1 MLLIG
6 TKNIGTQTVLA
17 DGVVNIGSTYRKFCK
32 RNRCGVPAFS
42 VTANGVTL
50 NTEGIY
56 HITATFVGS
65 GSAAG
70 ALSVQLAL
78 NGVLIDGA
86 VSTQAITTAD
96 TEIRTWVIDYY
107 AKVDTDCVLGV
118 TSTDAQTVSFVN
130 TSEAIDATFTSVV
143 VNITKEV

>member
-17 DGVVNIGSTYRKFCK
+17 DGVVNIGSTYRKYCK
-32 RNRCGVPAFS
+32 RNRCGNPAFA
-42 VTANGVTL
+42 VTSNGITL

-56 HITATFVGS
+56 HITAVLVGS
-65 GSAAG
+65 GSVAG
-70 ALSVQLAL
+70 ALTIQLAL
-78 NGVLIDGA
+78 NGVLVDGA
-86 VSTQAITTAD
+86 LSTQTITTAD

-130 TSEAIDATFTSVV
+130 TSDTIDATFTSVV
-143 VNITKEV
+143 VNIDKVV

>member
-1 MLLIG
+1 MLLLG

-17 DGVVNIGSTYRKFCK
+17 DGLVNIGSVYRKFCK

-65 GSAAG
+65 GSVAG
-70 ALSVQLAL
+70 VLSVQLFL
-78 NGVLIDGA
+78 NGIAVDGA
-86 VSTQAITTAD
+86 ISSQTITTAD
-96 TEIRTWVIDYY
+96 TEVRTWVVDYY

-118 TSTDAQTVSFVN
+118 TSTDAQTVSFAN
-130 TSEAIDATFTSVV
+130 TSDGIDATFTSVV
-143 VNITKEV
+143 VNIDKVV

>member
-6 TKNIGTQTVLA
+6 TKIFGTQTVLA
-17 DGVVNIGSTYRKFCK
+17 DGLVNIGSTYRKFCK

-42 VTANGVTL
+42 VTSNGITL

-70 ALSVQLAL
+70 DLTVQLAL

-86 VSTQAITTAD
+86 VSTQTITTAD
-96 TEIRTWVIDYY
+96 TEIRTWVIDY
-107 AKVDTDCVLGV
+107 
-118 TSTDAQTVSFVN
+118 
-130 TSEAIDATFTSVV
+130 
-143 VNITKEV
+143 

>member
-1 MLLIG
+1 
-6 TKNIGTQTVLA
+6 VLA
-17 DGVVNIGSTYRKFCK
+17 DGLVNIGSTYRKFCK

-70 ALSVQLAL
+70 DLTVALAL
-78 NGVLIDGA
+78 NGVLVDGA
-86 VSTQAITTAD
+86 VSTQTITTAD

-130 TSEAIDATFTSVV
+130 TSDAIDATFTSVV
-143 VNITKEV
+143 VNIDKVV

>member
-6 TKNIGTQTVLA
+6 TRNFGTQTVLA
-17 DGVVNIGSTYRKFCK
+17 DGLVNIGSVYRKFCK
-32 RNRCGVPAFS
+32 RNRCGVSTFS
-42 VTANGVTL
+42 ATANGVTL
-50 NTEGIY
+50 NSEGIY

-65 GSAAG
+65 GSVAG
-70 ALSVQLAL
+70 DLTIQLFLDGIA
-78 NGVLIDGA
+78 VDGA
-86 VSTQAITTAD
+86 VSTQTITTAD

-130 TSEAIDATFTSVV
+130 TSEALDATFTSVV
-143 VNITKEV
+143 VNIDKVV

>member
-1 MLLIG
+1 MLLLG
-6 TKNIGTQTVLA
+6 TKNFGTQTVLA
-17 DGVVNIGSTYRKFCK
+17 DGLVNIGSTYRKFCK
-32 RNRCGVPAFS
+32 RNRCGVPAFA

-56 HITATFVGS
+56 HITAVFVGS

-70 ALSVQLAL
+70 DLTVALAL
-78 NGVLIDGA
+78 NGVLVDGA
-86 VSTQAITTAD
+86 VSTQTITAAD

>member
-6 TKNIGTQTVLA
+6 TKNIGTQTVIA
-17 DGVVNIGSTYRKFCK
+17 DGIVNIGSTYRKFCK
-32 RNRCGVPAFS
+32 RNRCGSPTFAVS
-42 VTANGVTL
+42 ANGITL

-70 ALSVQLAL
+70 ALTLQLAL
-78 NGVLIDGA
+78 NGVLVDGA
-86 VSTQAITTAD
+86 VSTQTITTAD

-118 TSTDAQTVSFVN
+118 TSTDAQGVSFVN
-130 TSEAIDATFTSVV
+130 VSDAIDATFTSVV

>member
-17 DGVVNIGSTYRKFCK
+17 DGLVNIGSTYRKFCK
-32 RNRCGVPAFS
+32 RNRCGVPAFA

-56 HITATFVGS
+56 HITAVFVGS

-78 NGVLIDGA
+78 NGVLVDGA
-86 VSTQAITTAD
+86 ISTQTITTLSIFTTTLVKVASIASLVLTKETVCASVEVTPRTQSVSTFA
-96 TEIRTWVIDYY
+96 
-107 AKVDTDCVLGV
+107 
-118 TSTDAQTVSFVN
+118 
-130 TSEAIDATFTSVV
+130 
-143 VNITKEV
+143 

>member
-17 DGVVNIGSTYRKFCK
+17 DGLVNIGSTYRKFCK

-42 VTANGVTL
+42 VTSNGITL

-56 HITATFVGS
+56 HITAVFVGS

-70 ALSVQLAL
+70 ALTVQLAL

-86 VSTQAITTAD
+86 VSTQTITTAD

>member
-17 DGVVNIGSTYRKFCK
+17 DGVVNLGFTYRKFCK
-32 RNRCGVPAFS
+32 RNRYGTPTFG

-56 HITATFVGS
+56 HITAVFVGS

-70 ALSVQLAL
+70 DLTVALAL
-78 NGVLIDGA
+78 NGVLVDGA
-86 VSTQAITTAD
+86 VSTQTITTAD

-130 TSEAIDATFTSVV
+130 TSDAIDATFTSVV
-143 VNITKEV
+143 VNIDKVV

>member
-17 DGVVNIGSTYRKFCK
+17 DGLVNIGSTYRKFCK

-42 VTANGVTL
+42 VTANSVTL

-56 HITATFVGS
+56 HITAVFVGS

-70 ALSVQLAL
+70 DLTVALAL
-78 NGVLIDGA
+78 NGVLVDGA
-86 VSTQAITTAD
+86 VSTQTITTAD

-143 VNITKEV
+143 VNIDKVV

>member
-17 DGVVNIGSTYRKFCK
+17 DGLVNIGSTYRKFCK
-32 RNRCGVPAFS
+32 RNRCGVPAFA

-50 NTEGIY
+50 STEGIY
-56 HITATFVGS
+56 HITAVFVGS

-70 ALSVQLAL
+70 ALTIALAL
-78 NGVLIDGA
+78 NGVLVDGA
-86 VSTQAITTAD
+86 VSTETITTAE
-96 TEIRTWVIDYY
+96 TEVRTFIIDYY

-118 TSTDAQTVSFVN
+118 TSTDAQTVSFVD
-130 TSEAIDATFTSVV
+130 TSDAIDATLTSVV
-143 VNITKEV
+143 VNIDKVV

>member
-6 TKNIGTQTVLA
+6 TRNFGTQTVLA
-17 DGVVNIGSTYRKFCK
+17 DGLVNVGSTYRRFCE
-32 RNRCGVPAFS
+32 RNRCGVPAF
-42 VTANGVTL
+42 TATSNGITL
-50 NTEGIY
+50 NTRGIY

-70 ALSVQLAL
+70 ALTIALAL
-78 NGVLIDGA
+78 NGVLVDGA
-86 VSTQAITTAD
+86 VSTQTITTAD

-107 AKVDTDCVLGV
+107 VKVDTDCVLGV

-130 TSEAIDATFTSVV
+130 TSEAIDATLTSVV

>member
-6 TKNIGTQTVLA
+6 TKNIGTQTVLE

-32 RNRCGVPAFS
+32 RNRCGTPTFG
-42 VTANGVTL
+42 VTANGITL

-56 HITATFVGS
+56 HITAIFVGS

-70 ALSVQLAL
+70 DLTVQLAL
-78 NGVLIDGA
+78 NGVLVDGA
-86 VSTQAITTAD
+86 VSTQTITTAD
-96 TEIRTWVIDYY
+96 TEVRTWVIDYY

-130 TSEAIDATFTSVV
+130 TSDTIDATFTSVV
-143 VNITKEV
+143 VNIDKVV

>member
-32 RNRCGVPAFS
+32 RNRCGSPTFA
-42 VTANGVTL
+42 VTANGITL

-70 ALSVQLAL
+70 DVTVALAL
-78 NGVLIDGA
+78 NGVLVDGA
-86 VSTQAITTAD
+86 VSTQTITTAD
-96 TEIRTWVIDYY
+96 TEIRTFVIDYY

-118 TSTDAQTVSFVN
+118 TSTDAQTVYFVN
-130 TSEAIDATFTSVV
+130 TSDAIDATFTSVV

>member
-6 TKNIGTQTVLA
+6 TRNIGTQTVLA

-32 RNRCGVPAFS
+32 RNRCGSPTFA
-42 VTANGVTL
+42 VTANGITL

-56 HITATFVGS
+56 HITAVLVGS

-78 NGVLIDGA
+78 NGVLVDGA
-86 VSTQAITTAD
+86 VATETITTAD
-96 TEIRTWVIDYY
+96 TEIRTWVIDFY

-118 TSTDAQTVSFVN
+118 TSTDAQTVSLVN
-130 TSEAIDATFTSVV
+130 TSDAIDATFTSVV

>member
-6 TKNIGTQTVLA
+6 TKNIGTQTGLA

-42 VTANGVTL
+42 TTANGITL

-56 HITATFVGS
+56 HITAVFVGS

-70 ALSVQLAL
+70 ALTVQLAL

-86 VSTQAITTAD
+86 LSTQTITTAD
-96 TEIRTWVIDYY
+96 TEVRTWVIDYY

-130 TSEAIDATFTSVV
+130 TSDTIDATFTSVV
-143 VNITKEV
+143 VNIDKAV